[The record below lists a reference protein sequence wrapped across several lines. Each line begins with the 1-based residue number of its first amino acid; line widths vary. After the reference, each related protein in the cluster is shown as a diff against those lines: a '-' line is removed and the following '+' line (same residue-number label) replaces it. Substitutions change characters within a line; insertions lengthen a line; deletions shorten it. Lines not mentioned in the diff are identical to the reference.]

1 MVFPTKKG
9 LPKLRQEPEKI
20 LVGRQLNAE
29 GTAAT
34 ARALHVGIIEFEA
47 GTFHGF
53 DIVDF
58 NAFQIHGTH
67 LVDGNFQ
74 TVKLKDLVGIVGLI
88 FKRHVILETRA
99 ATAYD
104 GNTQGY
110 RRRVLH
116 SHDFFDFGAGN
127 GRQINHNSFGLRS
140 LA

>member
-1 MVFPTKKG
+1 MMFPTKKR
-9 LPKLRQEPEKI
+9 LPNLSQEPKKI
-20 LVGRQLNAE
+20 WRSRQLHAE

-34 ARALHVGIIEFEA
+34 ASALHVGIIEFEA

-53 DIVDF
+53 DVVDF
-58 NAFQIHGTH
+58 NAVQIHGTH

-88 FKRHVILETRA
+88 FKRHVILEPRA

-104 GNTQGY
+104 GNAQGY

-116 SHDFFDFGAGN
+116 SHDIFYFCAGK
-127 GRQINHNSFGLRS
+127 GG
-140 LA
+140 